1 MASGLQFPDHG
12 RVVAPDKPAD
22 GTPGGV
28 VADPSEDPE
37 AGVGTGD
44 APREEP
50 GDAAGDAVANIPLTI
65 GSVSRLLGVAASTLR
80 TWDRRYDLGPSERTD
95 GQHRR
100 YSRVDVAR
108 LALVRQLTLR
118 GAPPAEAAR
127 AALATP
133 ASALTVHGR
142 ERQEPGPPPDA
153 SDRDASDPVVSG
165 PDASDPAA
173 SGPVA
178 SDRDAPGAG
187 APVRPD
193 GDGMDR
199 AGWPPRPGGH
209 QRTDPQLTLVPEL
222 EASGLAETGFG
233 PLLTEVAGGSG
244 TAPSAG
250 PGIVPGDLLEH
261 PGGPAGAPGGDGSR
275 RRSTG
280 RPAPL
285 RLGRVSAQARGLA
298 RAALAMDAPVMTE
311 VLTDGVERLGVVPT
325 WDSVVSPVLVAVG
338 RRWELTGEGIA
349 VEHLLSETVLSV
361 MSHRAAVLAAPPSN
375 TRPVLLAATAAE
387 MHVLSLYAVAAAM
400 AERRVSARVLGARVP
415 GRALAA
421 AVARV
426 VPSAVFLWSQS
437 AVTARFD
444 PADLLGSE
452 LTPGL
457 VVGGPGWNPAALPT
471 GALHAGSLARAVD
484 LLCALAV

>member
-1 MASGLQFPDHG
+1 MLADSGL
-12 RVVAPDKPAD
+12 VVEPGTSAD
-22 GTPGGV
+22 GTHGDTDPGSR
-28 VADPSEDPE
+28 A
-37 AGVGTGD
+37 GTG
-44 APREEP
+44 PRA
-50 GDAAGDAVANIPLTI
+50 GAGDAVANIPLTI
-65 GSVSRLLGVAASTLR
+65 GGVSRLLGVAASTLR

-100 YSRVDVAR
+100 YTQVDVAR

-118 GAPPAEAAR
+118 GAQLAEAAR

-133 ASALTVHGR
+133 ASALTVRSGQGPGSEAGGR
-142 ERQEPGPPPDA
+142 PDPTAGEPGA
-153 SDRDASDPVVSG
+153 
-165 PDASDPAA
+165 
-173 SGPVA
+173 
-178 SDRDAPGAG
+178 
-187 APVRPD
+187 D
-193 GDGMDR
+193 GDGPDGAQTGGAQTGDQQTDGAETDLSGPDR

-209 QRTDPQLTLVPEL
+209 QRTDSQLTLVPEL
-222 EASGLAETGFG
+222 TQLTELPDAGFAETGFG
-233 PLLTEVAGGSG
+233 SPPAEVAARSR
-244 TAPSAG
+244 TAPPAV
-250 PGIVPGDLLEH
+250 PGMVPGDLLDD
-261 PGGPAGAPGGDGSR
+261 PDRDGAAPGRGGLR

-280 RPAPL
+280 RAAPL

-298 RAALAMDAPVMTE
+298 RAAVAMDAPLMTE
-311 VLTDGVERLGVVPT
+311 VLTDGVQRLGVVPT

-338 RRWELTGEGIA
+338 RRWELSGDGIE
-349 VEHLLSETVLSV
+349 VEHLLTETVMAV

-387 MHVLSLYAVAAAM
+387 MHVLSLYAIAAAM

-426 VPSAVFLWSQS
+426 VPSAVFLFAQS
-437 AVTARFD
+437 PVTARVD
-444 PADLLGSE
+444 LADLLGSE
-452 LTPGL
+452 PTPGL
-457 VVGGPGWNPAALPT
+457 VVGGPGWDAAALPE